1 MSEKQSGHSLQKY
14 AGTQTEHRRRRLI
27 GDAETASEAIIAA
40 VATANGVEIEELP
53 PLGDQLD
60 TEALDRL
67 VSSETRS
74 PAAGFVFTRTEDIS
88 TEIEVSFE
96 YAGYDV
102 TISDNYVLLE

>member
-1 MSEKQSGHSLQKY
+1 MSEKQSGGSSQKY
-14 AGTQTEHRRRRLI
+14 AGTQAEYRRRRLI

-40 VATANGVEIEELP
+40 VATANNVEVDALP
-53 PLGDQLD
+53 PLGNQLD

-67 VSSETRS
+67 VSSETQS
-74 PAAGFVFTRTEDIS
+74 PAAGLVFTRTEEIP

-96 YAGYDV
+96 YADYEV